1 MLDWPI
7 DARSCPALIIL
18 IDTGFQAKF
27 VFWQIVWLRK
37 IPSSTLPVVTGAC
50 RTGSH
55 NCSGGRRGYWQAGI
69 NTWHWMTRCWASEW
83 CLCHCCQ
90 CFLQY
95 NFLWPSQF
103 HCCHSTLCLQFNSL
117 WCISCILGL
126 GVVWAREVSL
136 AMTFPLVKRLWA
148 IVKLVM
154 TVDFARAWI

>member
-55 NCSGGRRGYWQAGI
+55 NCLGGRL
-69 NTWHWMTRCWASEW
+69 HWMRRFWASEW

-90 CFLQY
+90 CFLQI

-126 GVVWAREVSL
+126 GVVRAREESL
-136 AMTFPLVKRLWA
+136 AMTFPLIKRLGA